1 MLSQD
6 ISREDLLILLAS
18 MGVVLL
24 EDNKMTAEQLN
35 KRLGQA
41 LDTAQEIPDIL
52 ETSTV
57 NPTELSV
64 WSSSENKT
72 LHESSQRGNLT
83 EAFMGD
89 MRQPNKKGNLSSKA
103 NIFRE
108 MRQSVLNI
116 AHACDMIYEDRT
128 NPFPRC

>member
-18 MGVVLL
+18 MGVVLP

-41 LDTAQEIPDIL
+41 LDTAQKIPDIL
-52 ETSTV
+52 GTSTV

-72 LHESSQRGNLT
+72 LHEG
-83 EAFMGD
+83 
-89 MRQPNKKGNLSSKA
+89 
-103 NIFRE
+103 I
-108 MRQSVLNI
+108 
-116 AHACDMIYEDRT
+116 
-128 NPFPRC
+128 